1 MGGGGA
7 GKHQRGVSWEE
18 RGLFPCILATLL
30 APDQRAREGM
40 GDVAPAGWR
49 GETRK
54 DAFRP
59 LVLPLRTPDHS
70 RWAPNE
76 AKRKQEIPG
85 SAFCMCAQMSLTLCD
100 TMD

>member
-1 MGGGGA
+1 MCVMGGGGR
-7 GKHQRGVSWEE
+7 HQRGVSWKEC
-18 RGLFPCILATLL
+18 GLFPCILATLL
-30 APDQRAREGM
+30 APDQRAWEGM
-40 GDVAPAGWR
+40 GDEAPAGWR

-76 AKRKQEIPG
+76 AKRNQEDKEAVVHIHHG
-85 SAFCMCAQMSLTLCD
+85 ILLSH
-100 TMD
+100 